1 MPTPVRGILACAGYV
16 PRYRLDRAQ
25 IAAML
30 GSGGGKGTR
39 SVASY
44 DEDTTTMGFEAARL
58 TLRAADTKPSQ
69 VIFST
74 VTPTYADRTN
84 ATAIHAALRL
94 PGSVPAIDC
103 NGSVRSGAGA
113 FRMALQSSV
122 PTLVIHADARDGLP
136 TSGDEAAGGD
146 GAAAMLIGSDGDGPL
161 LAEYLGGAA
170 VSSEFVD
177 RWRTPGE
184 TRSKLWEDRF
194 GEINYVDA
202 GLAAWKDVLSSA
214 GLGTDQISSVAI
226 SGLHSRAVKTLGG
239 RLKASSVA
247 DDLTDVVGNTGASHG
262 LLTLTNLIEQT
273 TTPNAIVAL
282 VVLADGAEVFLF
294 RVTEAGAKYGSAGSR
309 ADDARASRTVA
320 EQIDPAN
327 TANVAYGKF
336 LTWRGRLG
344 VEPPRRPEPARV
356 SSSASTRNEDWKFG
370 FVATR
375 DTATGTVEMPPARMS
390 QEGGSLEQV
399 PMADV
404 RGTVATFTI
413 DRMAYSPSPPIV
425 FGIVDF
431 DGGGRLPIELADASP
446 SDVTIG
452 ARVEM
457 TFRRLGSADGI
468 SNYFWKARL
477 MRTAVPTPAATTPA
491 TPVMPAD
498 SATTPTKP

>member
-58 TLRAADTKPSQ
+58 ALRSSNVAPSQ

-74 VTPTYADRTN
+74 VTPTYVDRTN
-84 ATAIHAALRL
+84 ATTIHAALRL
-94 PGSVPAIDC
+94 PDSVPAIDC

-122 PTLVIHADARDGLP
+122 PSLVIHADARDGLP

-146 GAAAMLIGSDGDGPL
+146 GAAAVLIGSETDGTL
-161 LAEYLGGAA
+161 LAEYIGGAA
-170 VSSEFVD
+170 VSTEFVD

-194 GEINYVDA
+194 GEINYVDS
-202 GLAAWKDVLSSA
+202 GVAAWKDALAATGLS
-214 GLGTDQISSVAI
+214 TDQIATVAI
-226 SGLHSRAVKTLGG
+226 TGLHAKAVKTLGG
-239 RLKASSVA
+239 RLKVATVA
-247 DDLTDVVGNTGASHG
+247 DDFGDVIGNTGAAHG
-262 LLTLTNLIEQT
+262 LLMLTDLIEKT
-273 TTPNAIVAL
+273 TTPNAVVAL
-282 VVLADGAEVFLF
+282 VVLSDGAEVFLF
-294 RVTEAGAKYGSAGSR
+294 RVTEAGASFGSGNASGSASEG
-309 ADDARASRTVA
+309 ARTVA
-320 EQIDPAN
+320 QQIDPAN
-327 TANVAYGKF
+327 AANVAYGKF

-375 DTATGTVEMPPARMS
+375 DSATGTVEMPPARMS
-390 QEGGSLEQV
+390 QEGGTLEQV
-399 PMADV
+399 PMAEV

-431 DGGGRLPIELADASP
+431 DGGGRLPIELADVTP
-446 SDVTIG
+446 TDVAIG

-457 TFRRLGSADGI
+457 TFRRLGTADGI

-477 MRTAVPTPAATTPA
+477 IRTA
-491 TPVMPAD
+491 AD
-498 SATTPTKP
+498 SAKTA